1 MLDQE
6 KCGCSQFPQY
16 DAMSTEEL
24 RIFLDTTAYE
34 LELDETRWGEL
45 AYVIKLYGAR
55 MRAVSPPPRT
65 ARESFADFAKNYPEA
80 IAAISAKPQQPS
92 VNKHSHRIWRKVAS
106 VAAAVAISFTLITA
120 TAYAAGVPLWSAV
133 IEWTRD
139 TFRFVWEKEITPGDA
154 SLILQKYGVSPN
166 GVPYWI
172 PEGYELVAFDFDET
186 DVGIRY
192 DVGYIQENY
201 TVIFSVSP
209 YNKNSNHLFQQSSET
224 EIYDSNGIRYYLFP
238 NLKRMVAVWMEEGCE
253 CDISGEFTKEEL
265 KAILDQMNQE

>member
-65 ARESFADFAKNYPEA
+65 AGESFADFAKNYPEA

-139 TFRFVWEKEITPGDA
+139 TFRFVWEEEITPGDA
-154 SLILQKYGVSPN
+154 SLILQKYGVTEDGAPS
-166 GVPYWI
+166 WI
-172 PEGYELVAFDFDET
+172 PEGYELVDFTSAET
-186 DVGIRY
+186 EVGLRY
-192 DVGYIQENY
+192 NACY
-201 TVIFSVSP
+201 TQDDYAIIFSVRP
-209 YNKNSNHLFQQSSET
+209 YNKNSDRHFQQTGNTKTYEA
-224 EIYDSNGIRYYLFP
+224 NGIRYYIFSDQQY
-238 NLKRMVAVWMEEGCE
+238 MVAVWAEDGCE
-253 CDISGEFTKEEL
+253 CDVSGKITEDEL
-265 KAILDQMNQE
+265 KNILNQMN

>member
-65 ARESFADFAKNYPEA
+65 AGESFADFAKNYPEA

-106 VAAAVAISFTLITA
+106 VAAAVAIGFTLITA

-133 IEWTRD
+133 VEWTKE
-139 TFRFVWEKEITPGDA
+139 TFRFVWEEEIAPGDA
-154 SLILQKYGVSPN
+154 SLILQKYGVTQD
-166 GVPYWI
+166 GVPHWI
-172 PEGYELVAFDFDET
+172 PEGYVLAEYGEP
-186 DVGIRY
+186 DVFEEI
-192 DVGYIQENY
+192 
-201 TVIFSVSP
+201 TVSYQKDDSFIIFSTRP
-209 YNKNSNHLFQQSSET
+209 YHKDSNFHYQQSDDA
-224 EIYDSNGIRYYLFP
+224 EIYESNGIRYYIFP
-238 NLKRMVAVWMEEGCE
+238 NLKRMVAVWMEDGCE
-253 CDISGEFTKEEL
+253 CSISGVYSKEVL
-265 KAILDQMNQE
+265 KNILNIMNKE